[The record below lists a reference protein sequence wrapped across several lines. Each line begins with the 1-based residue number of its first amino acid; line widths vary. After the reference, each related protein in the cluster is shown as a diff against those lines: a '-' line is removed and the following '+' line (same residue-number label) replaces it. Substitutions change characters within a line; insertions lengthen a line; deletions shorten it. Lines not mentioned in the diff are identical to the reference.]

1 MAQIDWMVTGNRGSR
16 FRIGLYHGDQSGHV
30 LMYCNNRIITI
41 DFGVLSAKTYTLFLD
56 DELCEVH
63 IEPRPDA
70 AGYDYTCSVN
80 TEAATPLNEMRRT
93 RKKQERRGMA
103 IFVGFL
109 AIAAVSIGLFVSMA
123 HGNSAPPP
131 DRVDLAADYGELTE
145 ASFYT
150 NSRNGKLYYN
160 YVVDDRIYRV
170 SAAVIDPADLPS
182 LPLAA
187 GDRFALRYD
196 PRQPRVARVLFD
208 RYDTEQAARWRERLA
223 TQYAAEHPELTAG
236 QVRCHLDAA
245 HTIGG
250 EAAYLTLG
258 AEAAAIRA
266 GDDDPR
272 YRAYWRLV
280 RAPEFR
286 RAVAACL

>member
-16 FRIGLYHGDQSGHV
+16 FRIGLYHGDESGHV
-30 LMYCNNRIITI
+30 LMYCNSRIVTI

-70 AGYDYTCSVN
+70 GYDYTCSVN
-80 TEAATPLNEMRRT
+80 TEAATPLNDMRRA

-103 IFVGFL
+103 IFIGFL
-109 AIAAVSIGLFVSMA
+109 AIAAVSIGLFASMA

-131 DRVDLAADYGELTE
+131 DRVDLAADYGELAE

-150 NSRNGKLYYN
+150 NPRNGKLYYN
-160 YVVDDRIYRV
+160 YVVDSRIFRAPA
-170 SAAVIDPADLPS
+170 STIDPADLPA

-208 RYDTEQAARWRERLA
+208 QYDAEQAARWRQRLA
-223 TQYAAEHPELTAG
+223 TQYAADHPELSPS

-245 HTIGG
+245 HAIGG
-250 EAAYLTLG
+250 DTAYLLLG
-258 AEAAAIRA
+258 AETAARRA
-266 GDDDPR
+266 DDNDPR

-280 RAPEFR
+280 RSPEFR
-286 RAVAACL
+286 RAVGACL